1 MNSVATHAHARTAVA
16 RITQRMW
23 HTTHMHTFTLRG
35 HFGQGGFCFF
45 GGSRQLVVPS
55 SLRKMAEDGEKN
67 GYQCTYQRWALAH
80 WDHHAQSVDK
90 PSAARCGILNYTSK
104 MSQME
109 CRHPGMFSGRGLTE
123 FSGADQ
129 SFVEAREHSAACC

>member
-1 MNSVATHAHARTAVA
+1 MEKGMVTSARTS
-16 RITQRMW
+16 
-23 HTTHMHTFTLRG
+23 
-35 HFGQGGFCFF
+35 GG
-45 GGSRQLVVPS
+45 PS
-55 SLRKMAEDGEKN
+55 G
-67 GYQCTYQRWALAH
+67 AH
-80 WDHHAQSVDK
+80 WDHQAQSVDK

-104 MSQME
+104 MLQME